1 LSGVRML
8 LSSHDRGRAFRNLV
22 TSPFLGVDRRRQC
35 DWSIGGVDLRLMVD
49 NESQLRSLTV
59 LPTNNQF
66 FYSALREL
74 FGVTVRKKMLE
85 FHFGTPDITAGSA
98 GGVEW
103 LPIQEKRVKNS
114 VRIRAGEDAI
124 ARLKLLRRG
133 GLIKKYGGSAYI
145 DANDPRDLNFREEL
159 HRSIQEK
166 GSQEERRRNEPIDG
180 GEVAKGF
187 RDGLDIARMR
197 LVPELDLRSQSYV
210 KGQINSGVEKEKR
223 ESIEQVLPFDRIY
236 DRDQT
241 LAMLLHVL
249 PERKWV
255 TNREIISDMRRNGWK
270 GEKKV
275 INQLLHEML
284 EVLWEVK
291 SEKGYNYW
299 RRKDYE

>member
-1 LSGVRML
+1 
-8 LSSHDRGRAFRNLV
+8 
-22 TSPFLGVDRRRQC
+22 
-35 DWSIGGVDLRLMVD
+35 VDLRLMVD

-66 FYSALREL
+66 FYSTLREL

-85 FHFGTPDITAGSA
+85 FHFGTLDITAGSA
-98 GGVEW
+98 GGVVW

-114 VRIRAGEDAI
+114 VRLRAGEDAI

-133 GLIKKYGGSAYI
+133 GLIKKHGSSVST
-145 DANDPRDLNFREEL
+145 DASDLRDLDFREEL

-180 GEVAKGF
+180 GEVKGS

-197 LVPELDLRSQSYV
+197 LMPELDLRSQSYV
-210 KGQINSGVEKEKR
+210 KGQVNSGAEKEKR
-223 ESIEQVLPFDRIY
+223 ESIEQVLPFDRTH